1 MENPNPNDV
10 SSSAPV
16 LGPQMPPAVP
26 QLPPQMFTTAASLL
40 DLTDKKLMVA
50 LRDGKKLIGVMR
62 SFDQFGKNQLRY
74 AKNNEHPSDV
84 EVAGNIVLQD
94 TIERIFVKDLYADID
109 RGIFLIR
116 GENIL
121 LLGEIDLDKDDY
133 IPPPFKKA
141 PVEEVFLLKKRE
153 LEETKRTDKVKQRK
167 LAALGFEAEQ
177 SGEAI
182 L

>member
-1 MENPNPNDV
+1 
-10 SSSAPV
+10 
-16 LGPQMPPAVP
+16 
-26 QLPPQMFTTAASLL
+26 MFTTAASLL

-62 SFDQFGKNQLRY
+62 SFDQF
-74 AKNNEHPSDV
+74 
-84 EVAGNIVLQD
+84 GNIVLQD

-153 LEETKRTDKVKQRK
+153 LEETKRTDMVKQRK

>member
-62 SFDQFGKNQLRY
+62 SFDQF
-74 AKNNEHPSDV
+74 
-84 EVAGNIVLQD
+84 GNIVLQD

-153 LEETKRTDKVKQRK
+153 LEETKRTDMVKQRK